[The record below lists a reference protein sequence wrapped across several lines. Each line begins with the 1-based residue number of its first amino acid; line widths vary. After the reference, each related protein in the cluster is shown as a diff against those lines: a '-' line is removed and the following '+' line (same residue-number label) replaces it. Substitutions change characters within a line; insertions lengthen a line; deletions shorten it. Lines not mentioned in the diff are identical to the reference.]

1 LTQSAPKIKPIQ
13 CPRTR
18 STFQSINNE
27 RMMNDSLPLT
37 TVEEVPISTD
47 LDERKL
53 TPRVKKQVDPA
64 IDSEQ
69 EKELNEQRPDSRFS
83 STLVS
88 LVKRPSIRSQK
99 ENEFGSASISKVHI
113 VKLGKNKVSASSK
126 LRSNTLTQSDHS
138 EVHNPASHEGPLIQV
153 QIYGS
158 VNKDKN
164 NMAVSD
170 PFVPTDVRPVK
181 RNRSQ
186 TCSGVSVDKIK
197 TKHSKNKV
205 SASSSPQ
212 TDSSPSL
219 HDDAPIHVQIYGSN
233 QDKDKMR
240 VSDPVV
246 PVDVKHIKPNQ
257 SQTCSGVSVGNIKTK
272 HSKKKRSASSNP
284 QRESSQSSNESPP
297 IHVQVYGS
305 VNQDKDNITA
315 SNPSLPVDVKHVK
328 RDRSQPCSGVS
339 VDNIKTKH
347 LKKKKSISSNPQT
360 ESSPSSREDAPIHV
374 QIYGSVS

>member
-1 LTQSAPKIKPIQ
+1 
-13 CPRTR
+13 
-18 STFQSINNE
+18 
-27 RMMNDSLPLT
+27 MNDSLPLT

-186 TCSGVSVDKIK
+186 TCSGVSV
-197 TKHSKNKV
+197 
-205 SASSSPQ
+205 
-212 TDSSPSL
+212 
-219 HDDAPIHVQIYGSN
+219 
-233 QDKDKMR
+233 
-240 VSDPVV
+240 
-246 PVDVKHIKPNQ
+246 
-257 SQTCSGVSVGNIKTK
+257 GNIKTK